1 MWSNSTELPAV
12 MVRNKT
18 CNQVQGC
25 IDPKKQEADMDP
37 VTLCQYVIE
46 DAFKALMHA
55 KLTNR

>member
-1 MWSNSTELPAV
+1 